1 MACYTEIPGTVG
13 STADVVTA
21 LKVGIVSAG
30 VREGGKKR
38 RFGLF

>member
-1 MACYTEIPGTVG
+1 
-13 STADVVTA
+13 VTA

-30 VREGGKKR
+30 LREGGKKR